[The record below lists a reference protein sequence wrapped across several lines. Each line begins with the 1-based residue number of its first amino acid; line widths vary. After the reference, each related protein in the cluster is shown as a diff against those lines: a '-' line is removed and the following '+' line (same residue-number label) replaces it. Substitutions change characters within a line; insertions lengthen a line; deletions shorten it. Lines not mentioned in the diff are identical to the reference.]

1 MSEDK
6 TKVTLEYL
14 RELRTNK
21 VEPLREKVSDMKT
34 RAAQNYP
41 EDGGDSEINVPFG
54 NGGLLPAARD
64 LSTEVRGALA
74 QFTTS
79 ITELETRLLDMSHG
93 IRYSELLFDELESDA
108 ELDAAQV
115 NRIIS
120 GNAPSDSGGS
130 SSDPDSEG
138 PSSSTDSEDGGGP

>member
-14 RELRTNK
+14 RELRDTK
-21 VEPLREKVSDMKT
+21 VEPLREKVSEMKT

-41 EDGGDSEINVPFG
+41 EDGGDSGINVPFG
-54 NGGLLPAARD
+54 NGELLPAARD
-64 LSTEVRGALA
+64 LSAEIRGALS

-130 SSDPDSEG
+130 SS
-138 PSSSTDSEDGGGP
+138 STDSEETGGS

>member
-21 VEPLREKVSDMKT
+21 VEPLREKVSEMKT

-41 EDGGDSEINVPFG
+41 ESGGDSSQEINVPFG
-54 NGGLLPAARD
+54 NGELLPAARE
-64 LSTEVRGALA
+64 LSAEVRGALS

-79 ITELETRLLDMSHG
+79 ITELETRLLDMSQG
-93 IRYSELLFDELESDA
+93 IRYSELLFDDLESDA

-115 NRIIS
+115 NQIIS
-120 GNAPSDSGGS
+120 GNAPSDSGG
-130 SSDPDSEG
+130 
-138 PSSSTDSEDGGGP
+138 PSSSADPEDSTGS